1 MNNLPATVGGGG
13 VHADGKLPR
22 FREDD
27 FRVLSELGPIEG
39 ASIADWPISYDDLE
53 PCYADAERLIGVA
66 GLAGANPFAAWRS
79 GEYPMPPGA
88 PMYGST
94 ITAAAAERIGLHPYP
109 GPTGCNSVPY
119 DGRPA
124 CNNCGFCAYFGC
136 PIHAKGDPVAV
147 LRRALLTGRAELRPD
162 AFVSKVLVRNGRATG
177 VEWLDADCEPHEEHA
192 RVRRGRGWGY
202 GDAPLV
208 IAVGDGPPRDRPEPH
223 VPYANFRHG
232 HDAVP
237 GARP

>member
-1 MNNLPATVGGGG
+1 M
-13 VHADGKLPR
+13 
-22 FREDD
+22 
-27 FRVLSELGPIEG
+27 EG
-39 ASIADWPISYDDLE
+39 TSIADWPISYDDLE

-79 GEYPMPPGA
+79 CEYPMPPGA

-94 ITAAAAERIGLHPYP
+94 ITAAAAEKTGLHPYP

-147 LRRALLTGRAELRPD
+147 LRRALLSGRAELRPD

-192 RVRRGRGWGY
+192 EYVVVAGWGH

-208 IAVGDGPPRDRPEPH
+208 IAVGDGPPGYRPKRH

-232 HDAVP
+232 HYAVP